1 MRDFFNYATTGSGGA
16 SLTGAATGQI
26 TIAIVSLAF
35 MVAFGLWGAYLRWR
49 DSKVLQEDSRALREA
64 LENGDLTMAFDIRSK
79 R

>member
-1 MRDFFNYATTGSGGA
+1 
-16 SLTGAATGQI
+16 
-26 TIAIVSLAF
+26 